1 MSPRHVLVVDD
12 DDMVREITQ
21 LTLETVAG
29 WRVRSASGGEQALA
43 LLREEKP
50 DAVLLDVMMPGMDG
64 PATFRA
70 MQQDPALRDVP
81 VVLLT
86 AKLQVGAA
94 QPWDGL
100 DIAGIIAKPFDPMSL
115 SDEVAALV
123 GWRTADH
130 RATA

>member
-1 MSPRHVLVVDD
+1 MHPRHVLVVDD

-29 WRVRSASGGEQALA
+29 WRIRPARGGAEALD
-43 LLREEKP
+43 LMREELP

-70 MQQDPALRDVP
+70 MQADPHLRHVP

-86 AKLQVGAA
+86 AKLQVGLE

-100 DIAGIIAKPFDPMSL
+100 AVAGVIAKPFDPMRL
-115 SDEVAALV
+115 ADEISGLV
-123 GWRTADH
+123 GWGAREH
-130 RATA
+130 RASA